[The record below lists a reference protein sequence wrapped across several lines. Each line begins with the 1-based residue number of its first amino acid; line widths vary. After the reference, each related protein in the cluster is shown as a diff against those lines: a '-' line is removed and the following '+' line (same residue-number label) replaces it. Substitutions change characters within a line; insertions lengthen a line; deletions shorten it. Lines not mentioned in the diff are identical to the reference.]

1 MFRKISYRQE
11 LFFYFFIVFMIFTT
25 VIIAFQYHR
34 EKQYKTESLES
45 VLESY
50 TDLVNSFMQHQK
62 IFRQKEFKDLD
73 SIAKIFPRN
82 DIRIT
87 IIRDDGLVLYDN
99 YKAAREMENH
109 KERPEIQKAKF
120 SYKGTHVRL
129 SETTNQPFY
138 YYAKSYDGYYV
149 RTAIEYSVSIKE
161 FLQVE
166 NIFFFFIILLFILIS
181 GILIFVSDK
190 VGKSILK
197 LKDFALKAGKDEMFS
212 DMMDFPNNELGTIGK
227 QIVSIYNDLKDAN
240 RALKNEKEK
249 LILHLQMSQKG
260 IAVFSKEN
268 KKILANNHFIQYLNL
283 ISDTPAINADHFLQV
298 KEFFPVKKF
307 IKQCLTKLET
317 GDTTFPVK
325 SWSIEKEGRFFNIQC
340 VVFQDT
346 SYEVSIHD
354 VTKVEKQKKMKQEM
368 TSNIAHELRT
378 PVSSIRGYL
387 ETLLST
393 KNITKE
399 KQHYFIEKASAQIE
413 RLSELISDIAM
424 LNKIEEASGLFEIEE
439 VGIASIV
446 NDVIENLHGRIEEN
460 NIKIS
465 HNIKNATKVR
475 GNKMLIYSVFQ
486 NLMENAL
493 KYGGENI
500 TIFIDEYLE
509 TENNIFISF
518 ADNGVGIDPIHQSRI
533 FERFYRIDKGRA
545 RNNGGTGLGLAI
557 VKNAVLFH
565 QGEISVKNR
574 KGGGAEFLFSLAKNI
589 TDESRNNQ

>member
-11 LFFYFFIVFMIFTT
+11 LFFYFFIVFIIFTT

-50 TDLVNSFMQHQK
+50 TDFVNSFMQHQK
-62 IFRQKEFKDLD
+62 IFRHKEFKDLD
-73 SIAKIFPRN
+73 SIAKILPRN

-149 RTAIEYSVSIKE
+149 RTAIEYSVSIKQ

-166 NIFFFFIILLFILIS
+166 NIFFYFIILLFILIS

-249 LILHLQMSQKG
+249 LILHLQMSQEG

-298 KEFFPVKKF
+298 KEFFPVKNF

-325 SWSIEKEGRFFNIQC
+325 RWTIEKEGRFFNIQC

-439 VGIASIV
+439 VAIASIV

-460 NIKIS
+460 NVKIS

-500 TIFIDEYLE
+500 TIFVDEYLE

-518 ADNGVGIDPIHQSRI
+518 ADNGVGIDPIHQPRI

-565 QGEISVKNR
+565 QGEISVKTR
-574 KGGGAEFLFSLAKNI
+574 KGGGAEFLFSLAKDI
-589 TDESRNNQ
+589 TDEPSHD

>member
-166 NIFFFFIILLFILIS
+166 NIFFYFIILLFILIS

-317 GDTTFPVK
+317 GDATFPVK